1 MFYDR
6 FVALCEKKG
15 VSENKA
21 CEDCG
26 FSRSLAAKWKNMK
39 NNGKDV
45 KPNSK
50 TLKVFSDYFGVSADY
65 LLTGIEPEPVVED
78 DVAEI
83 REAMRD
89 NDELKILFKLAKNA
103 KTSDVLQAS
112 ALLQKL
118 REESENK

>member
-21 CEDCG
+21 CAESG
-26 FSRSLAAKWKNMK
+26 ISRSVAAKWKNQL

-45 KPNSK
+45 KPSAK
-50 TLKVFSDYFGVSADY
+50 TLKALSDYFGVSTDY
-65 LLTGIEPEPVVED
+65 LLTGVEPEPVIED

-83 REAMRD
+83 REAMRN
-89 NDELKILFKLAKNA
+89 NDELKILFKLARNA

-118 REESENK
+118 KEESEYK